1 MIKSTGLNDASS
13 FFKESWKETE
23 MKMSA
28 AGEARNRMHE

>member
-1 MIKSTGLNDASS
+1 MMRQV
-13 FFKESWKETE
+13 FKESWKETE